1 MGIYSVLVHVCTFGS
16 MVRFGQEEKDQHLV
30 SFGWYLCLLL
40 LSSFLCLPQIFFFW
54 WAVCVPGSHF
64 LSLGLYVRFHLGE
77 SRLQA

>member
-40 LSSFLCLPQIFFFW
+40 LSSFLCLPQIFSSGGPCVSLVLIFF
-54 WAVCVPGSHF
+54 P
-64 LSLGLYVRFHLGE
+64 
-77 SRLQA
+77 